1 MKTWLVFL
9 FVASA
14 AIATAAADTPTIEG
28 TWSVHASVAGT
39 DSDALCT
46 FMQKDTI
53 LTGSCTDNAGT
64 FDLNGKVDDKKVTW
78 SYKTQYNGSALV
90 IEYDGTWD
98 PAGKIAGTINV
109 PDYAVSGEFSA
120 TPAK

>member
-14 AIATAAADTPTIEG
+14 AIVTAGGDAPTLEG
-28 TWSVHASVAGT
+28 KWSVHASVGGS

-46 FMQKDTI
+46 FTQKETV

-78 SYKTQYNGSALV
+78 SYKTLYNGSPLLV
-90 IEYDGTWD
+90 QYEGTWD
-98 PAGKIAGTINV
+98 PAGKMSGAVNV

-120 TPAK
+120 TVAK